1 MVKVTDSVI
10 DIGAVIESARNKKS
24 GGIVAYIGLIR
35 DNSKGKMV
43 RGVEYTD
50 ADGQAEARINDIV
63 REIKGKFPVN
73 DVAFVHRA
81 GKLNVGDNNVVIAI
95 SAGHRQEAFTACQ
108 FAIDSFKEKLPTSKK
123 ETYLGDCSCGS
134 ASGLL

>member
-1 MVKVTDSVI
+1 MVKVTNSVI
-10 DIGAVIESARNKKS
+10 DINAVIESARNKKS

-35 DNSKGKMV
+35 DNSKGKAV

-63 REIKGKFPVN
+63 REIKSRFPVN
-73 DVAFVHRA
+73 DVAFVHRT
-81 GKLNVGDNNVVIAI
+81 GRLNVGDNNVVIAI
-95 SAGHRQEAFTACQ
+95 SAAHRQEAFAACQ

-123 ETYLGDCSCGS
+123 ETYLDDCGCCSC
-134 ASGLL
+134 